1 MKVPFG
7 SARLH
12 KWARQFAAGGML
24 FGAFSGCDANVQDT
38 LVGGLQSTAVGLAT
52 TLIDALFETFAT
64 GGSDGGLTTVKVIV
78 EEAVRYLA

>member
-12 KWARQFAAGGML
+12 KWARQFAAGGIL

-64 GGSDGGLTTVKVIV
+64 GGSDSLTTVKVIV
-78 EEAVRYLA
+78 EEAVRCLA